1 MIFLKGGIWTA
12 SAVHTAVM
20 RNLLS
25 FLLGILSDL
34 LYVFVC
40 FALFLDRAVTF
51 VWDAPLRRRT
61 GGVIHALARSRAAS
75 AALIFIPCF
84 LLPFSLLTQKGVL
97 ILAGDR
103 PLGFVQDADM
113 LSGTVQVCAVTP
125 EQEAYLL
132 LRPEDTVTLTAE
144 LPRFAFAPVQQGT
157 RAGTLTAV
165 GPAGQ
170 NVTVAL
176 CYRDP
181 VALDPDVKIT
191 PLARLGRLWTRVSRY
206 FSAYYPEF

>member
-1 MIFLKGGIWTA
+1 M
-12 SAVHTAVM
+12 HP
-20 RNLLS
+20 
-25 FLLGILSDL
+25 D
-34 LYVFVC
+34 
-40 FALFLDRAVTF
+40 
-51 VWDAPLRRRT
+51 
-61 GGVIHALARSRAAS
+61 
-75 AALIFIPCF
+75 
-84 LLPFSLLTQKGVL
+84 
-97 ILAGDR
+97 
-103 PLGFVQDADM
+103 
-113 LSGTVQVCAVTP
+113 
-125 EQEAYLL
+125 
-132 LRPEDTVTLTAE
+132 DTVTLTAE

-181 VALDPDVKIT
+181 AALDPDVKIT

>member
-1 MIFLKGGIWTA
+1 MYAVPVL
-12 SAVHTAVM
+12 SATEELCAAV
-20 RNLLS
+20 
-25 FLLGILSDL
+25 
-34 LYVFVC
+34 
-40 FALFLDRAVTF
+40 
-51 VWDAPLRRRT
+51 
-61 GGVIHALARSRAAS
+61 
-75 AALIFIPCF
+75 
-84 LLPFSLLTQKGVL
+84 
-97 ILAGDR
+97 
-103 PLGFVQDADM
+103 
-113 LSGTVQVCAVTP
+113 P
-125 EQEAYLL
+125 EEPAYLL
-132 LRPEDTVTLTAE
+132 VHPDDTVTLTAE

-181 VALDPDVKIT
+181 AALDPDVKIT